1 MALIMD
7 GRGAYARP
15 AVFGSAI
22 QGDRHEQQDAFRIE
36 WLEEDRAWLMILA
49 DGMGGHAAG
58 SVASA
63 LAVENFLATFK
74 GSRKADE
81 ALHQTL
87 LVALGAANA
96 SLGAWQ
102 RDKPETVG
110 MGTTLVGAFMSVEGL
125 SWVSVG
131 DSPMWLYRDGEI
143 SRLNEDHSF
152 REVAAASGAGN
163 FGNVLQSALT
173 GQSIP
178 IVDCQPAPLLLQA
191 DDLILLGSDGMLTLD
206 KSQIEATVYAAM
218 TRNPELLTSLL
229 LHAIEDQHKPRQ
241 DNCTLI
247 VAAPDPPMPQVQVVR
262 PARLSLVF
270 LIVALGVTLA
280 CFGYIL
286 SGLI

>member
-22 QGDRHEQQDAFRIE
+22 KGARHEQQDAFRIE

-58 SVASA
+58 SVAST
-63 LAVENFLATFK
+63 LAAENFLATFK
-74 GSRKADE
+74 ASRKADE

-87 LVALGAANA
+87 LAALEAANA
-96 SLGAWQ
+96 SLEAWQ
-102 RDKPETVG
+102 RAKPETVG
-110 MGTTLVGAFMSVEGL
+110 MGTTLVAAFMSVEGL

-152 REVAAASGAGN
+152 REVAASGAGN

-178 IVDCQPAPLLLQA
+178 IVDCQPAPLLLQE
-191 DDLILLGSDGMLTLD
+191 DDLVLLGSDGMLTLD
-206 KSQIEATVYAAM
+206 ESQIEATVHAAM

-247 VAAPDPPMPQVQVVR
+247 VAAPDPPMSQVQVVR

-270 LIVALGVTLA
+270 LVVALGVTLA